1 MAAGNNPP
9 VGIRSRTIALRRKR
23 KKYVDEMTQ
32 IKATR
37 DVLTLEF
44 CREAA
49 VFADS
54 RAYEGPMLVTA
65 RVTPAGLTWLKTQV
79 WA

>member
-1 MAAGNNPP
+1 
-9 VGIRSRTIALRRKR
+9 
-23 KKYVDEMTQ
+23 MTQ

-79 WA
+79 RA